1 MSLLPPVISEFDP
14 LLESEGSIDPLGL
27 QAAYERLADKILP
40 AITVRMTRPRFLT
53 AMAVGARVCEEWE
66 EEDLAADG
74 VTPAWLIFE
83 WFVIESFV
91 RSKSITTGGERIA
104 GIQKV
109 TTAIRDFG
117 HLSAPAYLKT
127 PKVFGFTGIFKR
139 LAIAAGVL
147 TDDFALDHAGYE
159 LVRAWEQD
167 RDLAG
172 FLDGREGAGAKF
184 RNRLRVAVEQGM
196 QRAATTA
203 QNAAFWDELAG
214 HLDPNTPGAKERG
227 ILYQVI
233 RSGSLRDPCTSEL
246 VARLEERGSPI
257 SWVEEAGFL
266 RTLPSRV
273 PPELRSLLSAI
284 DVYENL
290 CRPVTDGFNLI
301 RHLSAVS
308 SNAPIGPKEFAGQDA
323 ARRLVPRVAE
333 SAHLA
338 SECQELLDREPAVR
352 DLADHFRDTGKAEDL
367 FERLVARHNKAQS
380 DKPPHGKRAWLERS
394 RGTAVI
400 VRPAYGLPTMPED
413 PPPYVH
419 DYRTPTLSR
428 FLSDLGRF
436 S

>member
-1 MSLLPPVISEFDP
+1 
-14 LLESEGSIDPLGL
+14 
-27 QAAYERLADKILP
+27 
-40 AITVRMTRPRFLT
+40 LT
-53 AMAVGARVCEEWE
+53 AMAVGARVCEGWD

-74 VTPAWLIFE
+74 VTPAWLVFE

-91 RSKSITTGGERIA
+91 RSDAITTSGERIA

-109 TTAIRDFG
+109 ATAIQLFK
-117 HLSAPAYLKT
+117 HLSAPTYLKT

-147 TDDFALDHAGYE
+147 TDDLALDHAGYT
-159 LVRAWEQD
+159 LVRAWEHV
-167 RDLAG
+167 RDLNG
-172 FLDGREGAGAKF
+172 FLDAREGAGARF
-184 RNRLRVAVEQGM
+184 RNRLRAAVEQGM
-196 QRAATTA
+196 QRGATTA
-203 QNAAFWDELAG
+203 QNGAFWDEIAT
-214 HLDPNTPGAKERG
+214 HLDPTAPGPKERAA
-227 ILYQVI
+227 LYEVI

-246 VARLEERGSPI
+246 VAHLEKRGSTV
-257 SWVEEAGFL
+257 SWAEEAGFL
-266 RTLPSRV
+266 RSLPSGV
-273 PPELRSLLSAI
+273 PAELRSLLTAI

-308 SNAPIGPKEFAGQDA
+308 SHAPIGPQDFAQQDA
-323 ARRLVPRVAE
+323 ARRLVPRIADSARVAG
-333 SAHLA
+333 
-338 SECQELLDREPAVR
+338 ECQPLLDREPGVR
-352 DLADHFRDTGKAEDL
+352 VLADDFEDTSKAEDL

-380 DKPPHGKRAWLERS
+380 DKPPHGKRPWLERS

-400 VRPAYGLPTMPED
+400 VRPAYGLAALPED

-419 DYRTPTLSR
+419 EYRTPTLSR